1 MENLK
6 KAKEIACMIEEDL
19 MESSHMT
26 RSDIELVGEYAQGAA
41 MRMAQW
47 KDKEF
52 NKIDKAIVVTE
63 TYYVISF
70 RKYKHNCEVETHK
83 YYDYD
88 EAVKALKVYNELC
101 VYGLEFNKIVEDKFD
116 VGMVIKR

>member
-26 RSDIELVGEYAQGAA
+26 RSDIELVGEYAQDAA

-70 RKYKHNCEVETHK
+70 RKYEHNCKVETHK
-83 YYDYD
+83 YYNYD
-88 EAVKALKVYNELC
+88 EAVKALKEYNELY
-101 VYGLEFNKIVEDKFD
+101 VYGLEFSKIVEDKFD
-116 VGMVIKR
+116 VDMVIKR

>member
-47 KDKEF
+47 KDEQF
-52 NKIDKAIVVTE
+52 NYEKSEMLGLVNLLECNERNQTIIE
-63 TYYVISF
+63 
-70 RKYKHNCEVETHK
+70 N
-83 YYDYD
+83 
-88 EAVKALKVYNELC
+88 LK
-101 VYGLEFNKIVEDKFD
+101 GLLSL
-116 VGMVIKR
+116 